1 MFAVSKDYA
10 PPLKLIAPFFQIG
23 VVFYLISTILLFKYS
38 SSFSYI
44 EMDIAGWLHLFLLG
58 FVMVIIFGAMAQLI
72 PVVLEVGHAVVDL
85 YYVILPLLSIGTV
98 VMVVGFLYNPII
110 ISYGGLLVLV
120 SMVIFALEAL
130 ATLKNS
136 KIGTITVQTVAI
148 SNTFLLI
155 GIITGFIIALA
166 FTGAIDIDVA
176 DVLKAHLFSVLGGFV
191 LLTIMGISLTLLP
204 MFSLAHGFNE
214 RPIRVGFYLVT
225 VGVATIFLSSILGIK
240 EYLSYLLISVGIG
253 FYLYQVYII
262 YRLRVRKELDI
273 WLKSMIFGFISLFIS
288 LILGLLSLLPN
299 SSETILHTSIWFFIL
314 GFIGF
319 LINGHLYKIVPF
331 LVWFERFSPL
341 VGKRKVPMLHEMY
354 PKKQAEF
361 MFWSS
366 SIGVIFGGIGLLS
379 ESEFIFK
386 LGISLL
392 VVGAVFLFTS
402 MVNMLAYG
410 KGENV

>member
-23 VVFYLISTILLFKYS
+23 AIFYLISTILLFKYS
-38 SSFSYI
+38 SSFSYLQ
-44 EMDIAGWLHLFLLG
+44 MDIAGWIHLFLLG
-58 FVMVIIFGAMAQLI
+58 FVMMVIFGAMAQLI

-85 YYVILPLLSIGTV
+85 YYVILPLLTIGTIL
-98 VMVVGFLYNPII
+98 MVVGFLFNPFI
-110 ISYGGLLVLV
+110 ISYGGLLVLT
-120 SMVIFALEAL
+120 SMVIFATEAF

-136 KIGTITVQTVAI
+136 KIGTLTVQTVAI

-155 GIITGFIIALA
+155 GIVTGFIIALG
-166 FTGAIDIDVA
+166 FTDVISVDIPNM
-176 DVLKAHLFSVLGGFV
+176 LKAHLFTVLGGFV

-204 MFSLAHGFNE
+204 MFSLAHGFDE
-214 RPIRVGFYLVT
+214 RPIKIGFYLVT
-225 VGVATIFLSSILGIK
+225 VGVGIIFLSSIFGVD
-240 EYLSYLLISVGIG
+240 EFLSYILIFSGVLA
-253 FYLYQVYII
+253 YLYQVYII
-262 YRLRVRKELDI
+262 YKLRVRKELDI
-273 WLKSMIFGFISLFIS
+273 WLKSMIFGFSSLFIS
-288 LILGLLSLLPN
+288 LILGVISLFSKN
-299 SSETILHTSIWFFIL
+299 EAILHSSMWFFIL

-366 SIGVIFGGIGLLS
+366 ASGVLVGGVAVLIENNFL
-379 ESEFIFK
+379 FK
-386 LGISLL
+386 AGISLL
-392 VVGAVFLFTS
+392 VVGAIFLFTS
-402 MVNMLAYG
+402 MVKMLAYG
-410 KGENV
+410 KDLEDV

>member
-1 MFAVSKDYA
+1 
-10 PPLKLIAPFFQIG
+10 
-23 VVFYLISTILLFKYS
+23 
-38 SSFSYI
+38 
-44 EMDIAGWLHLFLLG
+44 
-58 FVMVIIFGAMAQLI
+58 
-72 PVVLEVGHAVVDL
+72 
-85 YYVILPLLSIGTV
+85 
-98 VMVVGFLYNPII
+98 
-110 ISYGGLLVLV
+110 
-120 SMVIFALEAL
+120 
-130 ATLKNS
+130 
-136 KIGTITVQTVAI
+136 
-148 SNTFLLI
+148 
-155 GIITGFIIALA
+155 
-166 FTGAIDIDVA
+166 
-176 DVLKAHLFSVLGGFV
+176 
-191 LLTIMGISLTLLP
+191 
-204 MFSLAHGFNE
+204 
-214 RPIRVGFYLVT
+214 
-225 VGVATIFLSSILGIK
+225 
-240 EYLSYLLISVGIG
+240 
-253 FYLYQVYII
+253 
-262 YRLRVRKELDI
+262 LRVRKELDI